1 MSDTTVLNKPQA
13 AEAANITYVP
23 QPMRGIKQAIAEI
36 KAADPHTALTER
48 GLRSLIN
55 SGAVPCVRVG
65 RKVLV
70 NMNILSAYMKS
81 GTGAAE
87 ERTGAAKI
95 RAVKE

>member
-1 MSDTTVLNKPQA
+1 MDIATLNKPQA
-13 AEAANITYVP
+13 AEGANITYVP

-55 SGAVPCVRVG
+55 SGAVPCVRIG
-65 RKVLV
+65 RKMLV
-70 NMNILSAYMKS
+70 NMNILSAYMKC
-81 GTGAAE
+81 GTEAAE
-87 ERTGAAKI
+87 KRTGAEKI

>member
-1 MSDTTVLNKPQA
+1 MDTAMLNDPLV
-13 AEAANITYVP
+13 AEGTNITYVT

-55 SGAVPCVRVG
+55 SGAVPCVRIG
-65 RKVLV
+65 RKMLV

-81 GTGAAE
+81 GTEAAE
-87 ERTGAAKI
+87 ERTGAKKI